1 VELDVPAVAFVEE
14 VDDVALLLTVEEF
27 VVSAAAVPVLANEMR
42 VPIPPMA
49 TKEELDPAVV
59 VPIVFEA
66 LVVELAA
73 VVEVLLLLAEPV
85 PA

>member
-1 VELDVPAVAFVEE
+1 VELDVLTVAFVEE

-27 VVSAAAVPVLANEMR
+27 VVSAAVVPVLANEMR

-49 TKEELDPAVV
+49 TKEELDAAVV

-66 LVVELAA
+66 LVVELA